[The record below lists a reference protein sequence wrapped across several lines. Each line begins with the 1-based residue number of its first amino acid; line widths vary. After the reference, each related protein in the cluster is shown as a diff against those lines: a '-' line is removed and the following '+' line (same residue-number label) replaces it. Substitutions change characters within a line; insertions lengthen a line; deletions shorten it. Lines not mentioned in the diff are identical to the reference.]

1 MRTVPRVMLAF
12 VVARAVFGLLFLVS
26 MVGQWKLPWYLPIE
40 RRWQWASAVEGVGM
54 DWYGRSGVALVGGAL
69 AGLMAWA
76 LGGWSRVSP
85 WLSRPAV
92 VIGIARLGG
101 TMLLY
106 DIVFYTLSLLTREI
120 HPIALPAWYCPR

>member
-1 MRTVPRVMLAF
+1 M
-12 VVARAVFGLLFLVS
+12 
-26 MVGQWKLPWYLPIE
+26 
-40 RRWQWASAVEGVGM
+40 
-54 DWYGRSGVALVGGAL
+54 ALVGVAL

-106 DIVFYTLSLLTREI
+106 DIVFYTLTLLTREI
-120 HPIALPAWYCPR
+120 HPMALPAWYCPR